1 MATATVEATKEF
13 KSFTWQELKKLTQEI
28 GVQFYNEQTQYQRNG
43 YGLRVR
49 GGRWGDDTK
58 LIIEANLNL
67 AYRHNTEW
75 ADSRIAELSR
85 QNFLMKVELWALKN
99 NVEYVYTPA
108 INYNHGYIQI
118 VKVGA

>member
-1 MATATVEATKEF
+1 MTTATIEATKEF
-13 KSFTWQELKKLTQEI
+13 KSFTWQALKKLTQEI

-49 GGRWGDDTK
+49 TGRWADDTK
-58 LIIEANLNL
+58 LIIESNLGL
-67 AYRHNTEW
+67 AYRHDTEW
-75 ADSRIAELSR
+75 SDRRIAELSR
-85 QNFLMKVELWALKN
+85 QNFLMKIELWALKN

-108 INYNHGYIQI
+108 TTNHQGYIQI

>member
-1 MATATVEATKEF
+1 MATATLETTKEF
-13 KSFTWQELKKLTQEI
+13 QSFTWQALKKLTEEI

-58 LIIEANLNL
+58 LIIESNLGL
-67 AYRHNTEW
+67 AYRHDTEW
-75 ADSRIAELSR
+75 SDRRIAELSR

-108 INYNHGYIQI
+108 TSHASGYIRI
-118 VKVGA
+118 VKKAK